1 MQFLSVSRRRTD
13 AFSDAEFA
21 ARVVAEVAQARVLY
35 ARGVIRQI
43 WHRSDVP
50 GACMLLEADSLDQ
63 ARAHLETLPLA
74 AAGMLEVTIIPLRPY
89 GGFCPP
95 S

>member
-43 WHRSDVP
+43 WHRSNVP

-63 ARAHLETLPLA
+63 ARAHLETLPMA

-89 GGFCPP
+89 GGFYPP